1 MSVIYIILIVILD
14 YIFVIF
20 HLEKAQKYFMQ
31 LYFNSLFS
39 VLILNLFF
47 FSFSFWPQGFLLHAC
62 RWWIW
67 LKPRFIDFC
76 FLIQC
81 SRKLTSRIL
90 YLQDRL
96 IIRPYMIRLWMRII
110 PSSRVTEFPPL
121 HLQRTLMW
129 PRTMPYQVSHRRE
142 TYLMKFLGL

>member
-47 FSFSFWPQGFLLHAC
+47 FFLLFLATGVPFAC
-62 RWWIW
+62 
-67 LKPRFIDFC
+67 
-76 FLIQC
+76 
-81 SRKLTSRIL
+81 
-90 YLQDRL
+90 LQVMD
-96 IIRPYMIRLWMRII
+96 MAK
-110 PSSRVTEFPPL
+110 T
-121 HLQRTLMW
+121 
-129 PRTMPYQVSHRRE
+129 
-142 TYLMKFLGL
+142 